1 MHFVIAPPIFFA
13 LHRMEPSADS
23 FSPRFSKL
31 RFSTTETPASPA
43 AQRREFPL

>member
-23 FSPRFSKL
+23 LF
-31 RFSTTETPASPA
+31 A
-43 AQRREFPL
+43 AIF